1 VDKTFAPEQPID
13 LVGLS
18 MGGLVTIG
26 VNLKKVALEDLHL
39 CKEKRKA
46 LATCKGRT

>member
-1 VDKTFAPEQPID
+1 MEYSNA
-13 LVGLS
+13 GLRR
-18 MGGLVTIG
+18 GTIIYIG
-26 VNLKKVALEDLHL
+26 VNLKKVAVEDLHL

>member
-1 VDKTFAPEQPID
+1 MIIILFLTGFCRGKGTI
-13 LVGLS
+13 
-18 MGGLVTIG
+18 IG
-26 VNLKKVALEDLHL
+26 VNLKKVAVEDLHL